1 MSDRTDS
8 GIERTVTLPE
18 LPKLSGIAFEDILD
32 IHDYLRRLNEA
43 IATFHDQL
51 AGRINEFLTF
61 QEWQEATP
69 DQITG
74 DHNNYP
80 LVEGMVQRL
89 SSDAPRTVTG
99 LLAPQ
104 VARLVICLNVGAS
117 NNISFLHQS
126 LLSDAE
132 NRIITASGATLVLAA
147 AQSVAFWY
155 DLGTEAVPV
164 NRWRQ
169 LTL

>member
-1 MSDRTDS
+1 MSGRTDS

-32 IHDYLRRLNEA
+32 IHEYLRRLNEA
-43 IATFHDQL
+43 IAAFHDQL
-51 AGRINEFLTF
+51 AGRINEFLVF
-61 QEWQEATP
+61 QEWQETTP

-74 DHNNYP
+74 NQNNYP

-89 SSDAPRTVTG
+89 SSDAPHSITG

-104 VARLVICLNVGAS
+104 VARLVICLNVGFDD
-117 NNISFLHQS
+117 ISFLHQS

-132 NRIITASGATLVLAA
+132 NRIITATGARLVLAA

-155 DLGTEAVPV
+155 DPGIEASPV

>member
-1 MSDRTDS
+1 MAGS

-18 LPKLSGIAFEDILD
+18 IPKPSPESDHAVYQ
-32 IHDYLRRLNEA
+32 YLHRLNEA
-43 IATFHDQL
+43 IAAFHDEL

-61 QEWQEATP
+61 QEWQETTP
-69 DQITG
+69 NQITV
-74 DHNNYP
+74 DQNNYP

-99 LLAPQ
+99 FLAPQ
-104 VARLVICLNVGAS
+104 VARLVVCLNAGS
-117 NNISFLHQS
+117 SNISFLNQS
-126 LLSDAE
+126 GLSDAE
-132 NRIITASGATLVLAA
+132 NRIITATGATLVLAA

-155 DLGTEAVPV
+155 DPGTEASPV